1 MQNRV
6 YKLKFHNSLFDLNE
20 DYDRLS
26 EHEKERISDLDCESF
41 FDYEDHSDKYVC
53 YMISKSTE
61 IEKYSK
67 ILVKN
72 LIMHELID
80 LSDGILKLKI
90 DLEQELKPLLG
101 TINSIKYSF
110 FIDDLNEWIL
120 QNLDIDKVLDR
131 ISELGD
137 IKKLSDIEKEFLKN
151 YQLP

>member
-80 LSDGILKLKI
+80 LSDGILKFKI

>member
-1 MQNRV
+1 
-6 YKLKFHNSLFDLNE
+6 LFDLNE

-80 LSDGILKLKI
+80 LSDGILKFKI